1 MRSDTVAAGE
11 EELMQMETYREFPA
25 FFSSTW
31 NICPLTC
38 DRSVF
43 FADNARR
50 EGEAQQISGGGSAG
64 GSAGASSSRVDRDFE
79 I

>member
-1 MRSDTVAAGE
+1 
-11 EELMQMETYREFPA
+11 MQMETYREFPA
-25 FFSSTW
+25 VFSSTWSTW

-38 DRSVF
+38 DRSVSVC

-50 EGEAQQISGGGSAG
+50 EGEAQQISGDGSAG

-79 I
+79 V